1 MTALHRQRVSHNPS
15 ERRMLVPPLMALG
28 VLAAA
33 GLLVAV
39 VEYRG
44 GHSGAGLVSVAT
56 AIGGACAIM
65 ALAVVSIA
73 NVRLIRRAGLDG
85 ARMRATMT
93 AMKDG
98 VCCVDGGGRLT
109 YMNPAAERMLGRTF
123 EEHAGDALV
132 EVFPLRHRDGD
143 AADQSAQL
151 ISTVLEGATYAGRD
165 SVVCGDGTILP
176 VDVRMAPIVLWGER
190 AGAVLTFAD
199 DTDRSREE
207 QAKDDFVGF
216 ASHELRSPLTAVH
229 GFSSWLAKK
238 LEREPWRFDADTAEA
253 IAALA
258 SETGRMESIIEL
270 FLDLTQIRMDRLS
283 LDPGLV
289 DLAKLLREEGAAVRS
304 RYPSAAVDEEL
315 PAARVLAIV
324 DEQRLRQVVLNLL
337 DNAAKY
343 GGATPRIGV
352 SLNVSDGIAEL
363 RVKDSGAG
371 IPLADQRHLFERFF
385 RSAAPATA
393 QKKGFGIGLYVTK
406 QLVDRMGGELWF
418 ASEEGRGTEFT
429 VRLPLLLGEVADAE
443 RAQVDE
449 LASARR

>member
-1 MTALHRQRVSHNPS
+1 
-15 ERRMLVPPLMALG
+15 MLVPGLVALG

-33 GLLVAV
+33 AVLVAV

-56 AIGGACAIM
+56 AIGGAGAIA
-65 ALAVVSIA
+65 ALVAVSIA
-73 NVRLIRRAGLDG
+73 NVRLIRSARFEG
-85 ARMRATMT
+85 ARMRAMMT

-98 VCCVDGGGRLT
+98 VCCVDERGRLT
-109 YMNPAAERMLGRTF
+109 YMNPAAERILGRTF
-123 EEHAGDALV
+123 EDHAGDALTAV
-132 EVFPLRHRDGD
+132 LRLQHRDGD
-143 AADQSAQL
+143 PEAQGSEF
-151 ISTVLEGATYAGRD
+151 ISSVLAGATYAGRD

-176 VDVRMAPIVLWGER
+176 VDVRMAPIVLQGER

-199 DTDRSREE
+199 DTERSREE

-216 ASHELRSPLTAVH
+216 ASHELRSPLTAMH

-270 FLDLTQIRMDRLS
+270 FLDLTQIRMDRLG
-283 LDPGLV
+283 LEPGLV
-289 DLAKLLREEGAAVRS
+289 DLTKLLREEGAAVRS
-304 RYPSAAVDEEL
+304 RYPSASVEEEL

-324 DEQRLRQVVLNLL
+324 DEQRLRQIVLNLL

-343 GGATPRIGV
+343 GGAKPQIV
-352 SLNVSDGIAEL
+352 LSLVVSDGIAEL
-363 RVKDSGAG
+363 RVRDSGAG
-371 IPLADQRHLFERFF
+371 IPLEDQRHLFERFF

-429 VRLPLLLGEVADAE
+429 VRLPLQPDEVADAE
-443 RAQVDE
+443 GAQVEE

>member
-1 MTALHRQRVSHNPS
+1 
-15 ERRMLVPPLMALG
+15 MLVPGLVALG
-28 VLAAA
+28 VIAAA
-33 GLLVAV
+33 AVLVAV

-56 AIGGACAIM
+56 AIGGASAIV
-65 ALAVVSIA
+65 ALAVVSVA
-73 NVRLIRRAGLDG
+73 NFRLIRSAGLEG
-85 ARMRATMT
+85 ARMRAMMT

-109 YMNPAAERMLGRTF
+109 YMNPAAERMLGHTF
-123 EEHAGDALV
+123 EKHAGDALAA
-132 EVFPLRHRDGD
+132 VFRLQHRDGD
-143 AADQSAQL
+143 PADQGSEF
-151 ISTVLEGATYAGRD
+151 ISSVLAGATYAGRD
-165 SVVCGDGTILP
+165 SVACGDGTILP
-176 VDVRMAPIVLWGER
+176 VDVRMAPIVLRGER

-199 DTDRSREE
+199 DTDRSRDE

-216 ASHELRSPLTAVH
+216 ASHELRSPLTAMH
-229 GFSSWLAKK
+229 GFSSWLAMK

-283 LDPGLV
+283 LEPGLV
-289 DLAKLLREEGAAVRS
+289 DLTKLLREEGAAVRS
-304 RYPSAAVDEEL
+304 RYAAAIVEEEL

-324 DEQRLRQVVLNLL
+324 DEQRLRQIVLNLL

-343 GGATPRIGV
+343 GGTKPRIV
-352 SLNVSDGIAEL
+352 LSLIVSDGIAEL
-363 RVKDSGAG
+363 RVSDSGSG
-371 IPLADQRHLFERFF
+371 IPREDQRHLFERFF

-406 QLVDRMGGELWF
+406 QLVDRMGGELSF
-418 ASEEGRGTEFT
+418 ASEEGRSTEFT
-429 VRLPLLLGEVADAE
+429 VRLPLLLDEVADAE
-443 RAQVDE
+443 GAPVDE
-449 LASARR
+449 LAFARR

>member
-1 MTALHRQRVSHNPS
+1 
-15 ERRMLVPPLMALG
+15 MLVPGLVALG

-44 GHSGAGLVSVAT
+44 GHSGAGLVSIVT
-56 AIGGACAIM
+56 AIGGASAI
-65 ALAVVSIA
+65 AAIVAISIA
-73 NVRLIRRAGLDG
+73 NARLIRSARLEG
-85 ARMRATMT
+85 ARMRAMMT

-98 VCCVDGGGRLT
+98 VCCVDEGGRIT
-109 YMNPAAERMLGRTF
+109 YMNPAAERILGRTF
-123 EEHAGDALV
+123 EDHAGDALAA
-132 EVFPLRHRDGD
+132 VFRLQHRDGD
-143 AADQSAQL
+143 PAAEGSEF
-151 ISTVLEGATYAGRD
+151 ISSVLAGATYTGRD

-176 VDVRMAPIVLWGER
+176 IDVRMAPIVLRGER

-216 ASHELRSPLTAVH
+216 ASHELRSPLTAMH

-283 LDPGLV
+283 LEPGLV
-289 DLAKLLREEGAAVRS
+289 DLTKLLREEGAAVRS
-304 RYPSAAVDEEL
+304 RYPSAAVEEVL

-324 DEQRLRQVVLNLL
+324 DEQRLRQIVLNLL

-343 GGATPRIGV
+343 GGAKPEIV
-352 SLNVSDGIAEL
+352 LSLSLSDGIAEL
-363 RVKDSGAG
+363 GVRDSGSG
-371 IPLADQRHLFERFF
+371 IPREDQRHLFERFF
-385 RSAAPATA
+385 RSPAPATA

-406 QLVDRMGGELWF
+406 QLVDRMGGALSF

-429 VRLPLLLGEVADAE
+429 VRLPLLLDEVADAE
-443 RAQVDE
+443 REQVDD
-449 LASARR
+449 LAVARRQERRAP